1 VALFVALT
9 LALFVWVEGC
19 ASSLIAVDDAFDESA
34 RTPLQSYDPELGWV
48 SLPSLAVRDAFGP
61 GKDLHTDG
69 RGFRVRNELSDAA
82 TPGRIRV
89 LCSGDSFTFGEGV
102 GDDSSWCQRLTEL
115 DPRLESVNLG
125 LPGYGVDQS
134 LLRYRR
140 DAGAVHHDLHLF
152 AFIGA
157 DLDRAAR
164 REHNG
169 YAKPLLQ
176 LNGSALEV
184 TQVPVPRAL
193 PYVRRAAAQLA
204 KHLQSVELL
213 RRVLYKLDL
222 RWFPPAPDRE
232 SQQPL
237 LARVFGEVV
246 RLSEERGSVPVFV
259 YLPVA
264 GEREKD
270 GAWRPW
276 VKDAMRSAGH
286 AFIDL
291 TDGLRALP
299 AEQLEA
305 YFIPECE
312 PAGGHYSELGNRW
325 AAREIRRALL
335 DLPAAAARLDS
346 R

>member
-1 VALFVALT
+1 
-9 LALFVWVEGC
+9 VWVEGC
-19 ASSLIAVDDAFDESA
+19 ASSVIALDDAFDESA
-34 RTPLQSYDPELGWV
+34 RTPLRSYDPELGWV
-48 SLPSLAVRDAFGP
+48 SRPSLAVRDAFGP
-61 GKDLHTDG
+61 GRDVHTDR
-69 RGFRVRNELSDAA
+69 RGFRVRGEIADAA

-102 GDDSSWCQRLTEL
+102 GDDSPWCQRLTEL

-140 DAGAVHHDLHLF
+140 DAGALRHDLHLF

-157 DLDRAAR
+157 DLDRASR
-164 REHNG
+164 SEHNG

-184 TQVPVPRAL
+184 THVPVPRAL
-193 PYVRRAAAQLA
+193 PYVRRAAAQLGMR
-204 KHLQSVELL
+204 LQSVELL

-237 LARVFGEVV
+237 LARVFSEVV

-264 GEREKD
+264 EEREMD

-276 VKDAMRSAGH
+276 VKEAMRSAGH
-286 AFIDL
+286 ALIDL
-291 TDGLRALP
+291 TDSLRALP
-299 AEQLEA
+299 AEQLGA

-312 PAGGHYSELGNRW
+312 LAGGHYSELGNRW
-325 AAREIRRALL
+325 AAREIQRALL
-335 DLPAAAARLDS
+335 DLPVAAARLDS